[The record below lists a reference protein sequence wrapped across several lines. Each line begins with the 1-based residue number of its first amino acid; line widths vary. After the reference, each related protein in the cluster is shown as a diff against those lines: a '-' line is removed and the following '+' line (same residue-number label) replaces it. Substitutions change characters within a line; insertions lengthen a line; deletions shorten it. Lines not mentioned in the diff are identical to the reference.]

1 MSRYISEKLRLLVS
15 ERAGSRCEYCLFR
28 QKYRTVK
35 FQIEHIL
42 PVKHGGTNDF
52 ENLALACAVCNL
64 FKGSDVGSFDFETDS
79 NLTRFFNPR
88 IDVWTEHFRL
98 NANAEIIPLT
108 AEARVTARILRFND
122 SDRIE
127 ERLKLIEV
135 GLY

>member
-1 MSRYISEKLRLLVS
+1 MT
-15 ERAGSRCEYCLFR
+15 ERADSRCEYCLFR
-28 QKYRTVK
+28 QKYRAVK

-79 NLTRFFNPR
+79 NLTRFFNSR
-88 IDVWTEHFRL
+88 IDVWTEHFHIR
-98 NANAEIIPLT
+98 NNGTIEALT
-108 AEARVTARILRFND
+108 AEARVTVKI
-122 SDRIE
+122 
-127 ERLKLIEV
+127 LKLNGEMRCDERRELIEA